1 VTRDERSK
9 GVVMVT
15 PWNLENSN
23 MALSGNTQKAVGQ
36 EELDD
41 VLEVLRDG
49 VRGYTQ
55 LGEEIGAERRLFV
68 EKMATRRRRNL
79 DTVVSAAA
87 ELGYEIEDHGSLG
100 GAFRRGWTKVR
111 EALEGDESAMHEVLA
126 EDSRTLEVID
136 EALGSHIPD
145 ELAEVL
151 RGAREDIERDVEMVR
166 ASIR

>member
-1 VTRDERSK
+1 
-9 GVVMVT
+9 MVT
-15 PWNLENSN
+15 PWSIENSN
-23 MALSGNTQKAVGQ
+23 IAMSGNTGKVVGQ

-55 LGEEIGAERRLFV
+55 LAEEIGADRRLFV
-68 EKMATRRRRNL
+68 EKLAVRRRRNL

-87 ELGYEIEDHGSLG
+87 ELGYRIEDHGSLE
-100 GAFRRGWTKVR
+100 GAFRRGWTAVR
-111 EALEGDESAMHEVLA
+111 EALAGDASAMHEVLA

-136 EALGSHIPD
+136 EALDSKIPD
-145 ELAEVL
+145 ELADVL
-151 RGAREDIERDVEMVR
+151 RASREDIERDVELVR